1 MTGTEEVD
9 LESIWNETDD
19 DGNVISSETDT
30 GSVDEESTDASD
42 VGDTDSVEGDAETDA
57 EDTSDDATDG
67 LEDDGG
73 AEDEVDYKAL
83 WQKEKQ
89 RADSAA
95 GRLRAE
101 ADRREREKAAQVVAP
116 AQTDAP
122 KASAP
127 APTEEDEFLNKF
139 QEEYSPEVIK
149 AINILAARQAAQIVD
164 QTIQTRVA
172 PVERTTLDMVEQ
184 AHFSAIEAA
193 HPDVFDIDESPE
205 FEAWIESRPAHTRG
219 AYQYVREKGTP
230 AEVISML
237 NEYKAATRKTTTT
250 APPKEKVQAAM
261 GVQRRR
267 GTTPVASE
275 PSQTDEKALWDSI
288 PD

>member
-1 MTGTEEVD
+1 MTGTTEVD

-19 DGNVISSETDT
+19 EGNVVSTEQTDDVVEDESEVSTEVAADDFEGEATDT
-30 GSVDEESTDASD
+30 VDEPEGST
-42 VGDTDSVEGDAETDA
+42 VEE
-57 EDTSDDATDG
+57 EP
-67 LEDDGG
+67 EI
-73 AEDEVDYKAL
+73 DYKAL
-83 WQKEKQ
+83 YQKEKQ

-101 ADRREREKAAQVVAP
+101 ADRREKERDTQVGTTPPPAA
-116 AQTDAP
+116 
-122 KASAP
+122 
-127 APTEEDEFLNKF
+127 APTEEDEFLTKF

-184 AHFSAIEAA
+184 AHFNAIEAA
-193 HPDVFDIDESPE
+193 HPDVYDIDESPE
-205 FEAWIESRPAHTRG
+205 FDAWIESRPQHTRG
-219 AYQYVREKGTP
+219 AYQYVRDKGTP
-230 AEVISML
+230 AEIISML
-237 NEYKAATRKTTTT
+237 NEYKAETRRAPTNN
-250 APPKEKVQAAM
+250 APPKEKIQAAM

-275 PSQTDEKALWDSI
+275 PSSTDEKALWDSI

>member
-1 MTGTEEVD
+1 MTGIEEVD

-19 DGNVISSETDT
+19 EGNVVSAEQEADVVVEEEAPA
-30 GSVDEESTDASD
+30 VDEGAD
-42 VGDTDSVEGDAETDA
+42 EGDEFEEDAPETAEAAA
-57 EDTSDDATDG
+57 E
-67 LEDDGG
+67 EP
-73 AEDEVDYKAL
+73 EVEEIDYKAL
-83 WQKEKQ
+83 YQKEKQ

-101 ADRREREKAAQVVAP
+101 ADRREKERDSQAGAPTPPAVV
-116 AQTDAP
+116 
-122 KASAP
+122 
-127 APTEEDEFLNKF
+127 APTEEDEFLTKF

-184 AHFSAIEAA
+184 AHYNAIEAA
-193 HPDVFDIDESPE
+193 HPDVYDIDESPE
-205 FEAWIESRPAHTRG
+205 FDAWIESKPQHTKG
-219 AYQYVREKGTP
+219 AYQYVRERGTP

-237 NEYKAATRKTTTT
+237 NEYKTATRKTTSI

>member
-1 MTGTEEVD
+1 MTGTTEVD

-19 DGNVISSETDT
+19 EGNVVSTETV
-30 GSVDEESTDASD
+30 VDAEEEESVAAADTEAEVASTEEED
-42 VGDTDSVEGDAETDA
+42 DFSEDDSDSSA
-57 EDTSDDATDG
+57 EDA
-67 LEDDGG
+67 

-83 WQKEKQ
+83 YQKEKQ

-101 ADRREREKAAQVVAP
+101 ADRREKEKSAQPVVQTPVVP
-116 AQTDAP
+116 A
-122 KASAP
+122 
-127 APTEEDEFLNKF
+127 APTEEDEFLTKF

-184 AHFSAIEAA
+184 AHFNAIEAA
-193 HPDVFDIDESPE
+193 HPDVYDIDESPE
-205 FEAWIESRPAHTRG
+205 FDAWIESRPQHTRG

-237 NEYKAATRKTTTT
+237 NEYKAATRKAPTNN

-267 GTTPVASE
+267 GTAPVASE
-275 PSQTDEKALWDSI
+275 PSMTDEKALWDSI